1 MSLSGS
7 ICHRDIICLLGVSG
21 ALAVTL
27 VGASAFYHSHS
38 PGVGQRQRQWA
49 GVSRKGQDLSPES
62 LLCQAQDVSFRR
74 D

>member
-27 VGASAFYHSHS
+27 VGASAFYHSQS
-38 PGVGQRQRQWA
+38 PGVGQRQWA
-49 GVSRKGQDLSPES
+49 RVSRKGQDLSPKS

>member
-38 PGVGQRQRQWA
+38 PGVGQRQWA
-49 GVSRKGQDLSPES
+49 GVSRKGQDLSPKS
-62 LLCQAQDVSFRR
+62 LLCQTQDVSFRR